1 RARVQILEVRNMSGI
16 KIRVE
21 GSIDRALRHFKQ
33 KCIDANV
40 FNELKRVAFY
50 EKPSETKRKSD
61 QRKLRTAQKFSK
73 RRFARKPVKSDKSD
87 KSDKPMWK
95 RRNSY

>member
-1 RARVQILEVRNMSGI
+1 MSAL

-21 GSIDRALRHFKQ
+21 GSIDKALRHFKK

-50 EKPSETKRKSD
+50 EKPSETRRKQCQKD
-61 QRKLRTAQKFSK
+61 LRTAQQKSK
-73 RRFARKPVKSDKSD
+73 ASKYRQ
-87 KSDKPMWK
+87 
-95 RRNSY
+95 